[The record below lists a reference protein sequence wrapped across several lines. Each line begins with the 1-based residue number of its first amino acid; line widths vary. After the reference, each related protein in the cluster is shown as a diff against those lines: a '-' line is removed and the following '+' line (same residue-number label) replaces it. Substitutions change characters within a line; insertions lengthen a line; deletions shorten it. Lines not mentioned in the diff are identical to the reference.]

1 MPKAQPV
8 PADVKRQILDRIKE
22 GGASI
27 SQIAEEHGLS
37 NRTLYGWLSKG
48 ATAAPSWLELN
59 KLKKENAAL
68 KELLGKVM
76 LEIEISKKKN

>member
-1 MPKAQPV
+1 
-8 PADVKRQILDRIKE
+8 
-22 GGASI
+22 
-27 SQIAEEHGLS
+27 
-37 NRTLYGWLSKG
+37 
-48 ATAAPSWLELN
+48 LELN